1 MIRDIY
7 PMRAQFMSGQP
18 VDIAVELV
26 NDAEEFKSVTLS
38 VKVNWLDREVNK
50 TKLRNIALAP
60 NEEKIVQVSL
70 GEYTADFN
78 GYGVDLE
85 WAADGGG
92 DAPAGSLSTSF
103 DVVSDWRK
111 STRYGFLSDFHTK
124 EKGDQRDVAWLSK
137 LHINLV
143 QFYDWMYKHDDLVP
157 ETNEF
162 TDLMGRK
169 LNLDVVSEKVGYC
182 HEYGMK
188 AIAYGAVYA
197 ASKAFYEEHKDWA
210 LLQSDGEVYDFI
222 DVFKIMNIAAQSPW
236 HDHIIGQYKRAIELV
251 DFDGIHMDTYGFPK
265 SGISAIDGSL
275 VRLEEH
281 FPVLIDHTR
290 EALKPSKE
298 DICLIFNNV
307 GNWPVHTVARASE
320 DAVYIEVWKP
330 YERYHHLVQII
341 QWAKQ
346 WGGGKPVILAA
357 YLTPFRL
364 ESEAIERAEQGALL
378 MTAAIAA
385 QGGYHLLVGE
395 DGGVLTQ
402 AYYADYSTM
411 GSRFIRKLRDY
422 YDFNIRYANLLYD
435 DRLTDVSMTHADG
448 DNLEYVFENVE
459 YSTYG
464 EPGKVWTVIREN
476 ESFKTI
482 SFINLSNNAEDY
494 WNAGKNRPSILEG
507 IKVKV
512 LLDRAPKAAFVASPD
527 LDYGRPQPLEF
538 ELTRSLR
545 GITLEAV
552 IPVLEVWNLLT
563 IEL

>member
-1 MIRDIY
+1 MIKDIY
-7 PMRAQFMSGQP
+7 PVRAQFLSGQP
-18 VDIAVELV
+18 VEIAVELV
-26 NDAEEFKSVTLS
+26 NDAVEFKRVTLS
-38 VKVNWLDREVNK
+38 FKVNWLDREVNR
-50 TKLRNIALAP
+50 TELRDIALAP
-60 NEEKIVQVSL
+60 NEERVVQVNL
-70 GEYTADFN
+70 GEYTADFK

-92 DAPAGSLSTSF
+92 DAPAGSVSTSF

-124 EKGDQRDVAWLSK
+124 DKGDQRDVAWLSK

-162 TDLMGRK
+162 TDLMGRE

-210 LLQSDGEVYDFI
+210 LLQSDGEAYDFI

-290 EALKPSKE
+290 EALKLNKE

-357 YLTPFRL
+357 YLAPFRL

-411 GSRFIRKLRDY
+411 GNRFIRKLRDY

-435 DRLTDVSMTHADG
+435 NRLADVSMTHADG

-464 EPGKVWTVIREN
+464 EPGKVWTIIREN

-512 LLDRAPKAAFVASPD
+512 LLDREPRAAFVASPD
-527 LDYGRPQPLEF
+527 LDHGRPQPLEF

-552 IPVLEVWNLLT
+552 IPALEVWNLLT
-563 IEL
+563 VEL